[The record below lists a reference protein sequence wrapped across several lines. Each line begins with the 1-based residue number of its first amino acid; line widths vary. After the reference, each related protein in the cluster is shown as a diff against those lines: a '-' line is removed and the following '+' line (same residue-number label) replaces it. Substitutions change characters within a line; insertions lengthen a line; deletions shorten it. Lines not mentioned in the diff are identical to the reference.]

1 MRALRSNTKQTI
13 QAYTSWSE
21 VYLKEWHRRI
31 YRIPLHLQVWIE
43 NLPPRTPVLD
53 LGCGPGQ
60 DSRYLRQRGLHVVG
74 LDLTQPF
81 LQRARRRSPKLP
93 LVQADIQYLPFSPE
107 SFGGI
112 WAAASLI
119 HLPKT
124 TLKQVL
130 RQVRALIRPSGILA
144 ATFLHGKGAG
154 FLPDQWIPGRYMCK
168 WLKPE
173 LQKVFQQAGWHII
186 SLQTVSNRERKG
198 RWLNVMAKRGTGGV
212 MREA

>member
-1 MRALRSNTKQTI
+1 MGAPRSTTKQTI

-21 VYLKEWHRRI
+21 VYLKEWHRRT
-31 YRIPLHLQVWIE
+31 YRIPLHLKIWIE
-43 NLPPRTPVLD
+43 NLPPRSLVLD

-60 DSRYLRQRGLHVVG
+60 DSRHLRRRGFHVVG

-93 LVQADIQYLPFSPE
+93 LVQADIEHLPFSPE
-107 SFGGI
+107 TFDGI

-124 TLKQVL
+124 TLKKVL
-130 RQVRALIRPSGILA
+130 RQVRALLRPSGLFA

-154 FLPDQWIPGRYMCK
+154 LLPGQWIPGRYMCK

-173 LQKVFQQAGWHII
+173 LQEVFQQGGWDII

-198 RWLNVMAKRGTGGV
+198 RWLNVMVR
-212 MREA
+212 REA